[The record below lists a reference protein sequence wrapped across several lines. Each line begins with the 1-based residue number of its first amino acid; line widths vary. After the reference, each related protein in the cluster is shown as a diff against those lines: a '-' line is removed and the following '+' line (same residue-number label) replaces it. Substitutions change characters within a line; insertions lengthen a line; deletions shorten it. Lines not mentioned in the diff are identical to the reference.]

1 MRPVSVTV
9 GQDSTEVVLDLE
21 DYSEVYEV
29 LDRLARLGIGIVSFE
44 QIEQIDAEKL
54 LVFVCI
60 DLIKLFFRFF

>member
-44 QIEQIDAEKL
+44 QIEQIDAGAGDRRRKR
-54 LVFVCI
+54 C
-60 DLIKLFFRFF
+60 R